1 MRRSPPIVV
10 AAVVEREG
18 MILIG
23 QRKQGDRHGLKWEF
37 PGGKVEELE
46 SPRDALVRELREE
59 LGIEAVIDLEIV
71 RYEHQYP
78 KRPKFLLIFYRVRE
92 FQGEPANLAF
102 QTIVWERPEKLRQYD
117 FLDGDIDFIRRLAR
131 GEL

>member
-59 LGIEAVIDLEIV
+59 LGIEAVIDSEIV

-78 KRPKFLLIFYRVRE
+78 NRPKFLLIFYRVRE
-92 FQGEPANLAF
+92 FQGEPVNLAF
-102 QTIVWERPEKLRQYD
+102 QTIVWERPENLRQYD